1 VYCFHCLTRIDCQ
14 HDHLHWSSLAAAAD
28 IDIVVAVGGGGGVV
42 VERHWHKTYFF
53 E

>member
-1 VYCFHCLTRIDCQ
+1 
-14 HDHLHWSSLAAAAD
+14 LHWSSLAAGAD
-28 IDIVVAVGGGGGVV
+28 IVIVVAVGGGGGVV